1 MPARVSCCLIAT
13 AGLLL
18 LAAALFLPVDLG
30 HARPEPEPATPASE
44 LAVLPGDCAMFLSVR
59 ITDIANDQLARA
71 LAETMRILP
80 GQGMKLA
87 DVERW
92 TVVTLA
98 GGQTIE
104 IIRTRKPIDKKKVLA
119 SLEGKRIEYKDKA
132 PAKEDVSEKK
142 INGKT
147 VHYWGH
153 WPNRWTTGI
162 CILQRKVFVRG
173 NMTAL
178 EALLGSKVRRSADLK
193 AMCLEAGKHT
203 LVAGFQGKELREM
216 FRNEHTA
223 RMGVLRNLERLRLE
237 LHHKEKAPSGEG
249 KDRETKDKQ
258 EKKTRARVIVPPQM
272 LPYKPLV
279 LMKTGLVT
287 VDIGEGY
294 EASARVTF
302 DEKEKL
308 DEGEH
313 ALKTLLYVIRE
324 WIADAPETERGL
336 RALAPLSE
344 PVEKALKAAKIH
356 RKSNTLETSVKLTVA
371 PGVAKKVSADLAA
384 ERKRREEEQKKF
396 VPKDIPKDG
405 FKDKK

>member
-1 MPARVSCCLIAT
+1 MSTRVTCCLIAT
-13 AGLLL
+13 AGLLM

-30 HARPEPEPATPASE
+30 HARPEPEPPSPASE

-59 ITDIANDQLARA
+59 IPDIANDQLARA
-71 LAETMRILP
+71 LAEEMRMLP

-98 GGQTIE
+98 GGENIE

-119 SLEGKRIEYKDKA
+119 SLEGKRIEYKDNA
-132 PAKEDVSEKK
+132 PPKQDFSEKK

-147 VHYWGH
+147 VHYWGQ

-173 NMTAL
+173 NMPAL
-178 EALLGSKVRRSADLK
+178 EALLGSKVRRPADLK
-193 AMCLEAGKHT
+193 AMCLEASKHS
-203 LVAGFQGKELREM
+203 LVAGFQGKELREL
-216 FRNEHTA
+216 FRNAA
-223 RMGVLRNLERLRLE
+223 RRRVAFADKARIPIREGKNRGGKD
-237 LHHKEKAPSGEG
+237 KEK
-249 KDRETKDKQ
+249 TK
-258 EKKTRARVIVPPQM
+258 ARVVVPPEM

-279 LMKTGLVT
+279 LMKSGLVT
-287 VDIGEGY
+287 VDLGEGY
-294 EASARVTF
+294 RASARVTF
-302 DEKEKL
+302 GDKEKL

-324 WIADAPETERGL
+324 LIADAPETERGL

-344 PVEKALKAAKIH
+344 PVEKAFKAAKIH
-356 RKSNTLETSVKLTVA
+356 RKGNTLETSVKLTVA

-396 VPKDIPKDG
+396 MPKDVKDFPKDG